1 MRYQSVNAIKDFEF
15 HDSYVESGNPCK
27 GTPLLMM
34 YALNIYKNLPQNPSN
49 SDMKIKPARLCN
61 VIWPITTQQI
71 RKFGKTARSLPQK
84 NRVALRLIG
93 FYCARPFSAE

>member
-61 VIWPITTQQI
+61 VIWADHDSTDPEV
-71 RKFGKTARSLPQK
+71 RKNGSL
-84 NRVALRLIG
+84 VA
-93 FYCARPFSAE
+93 AKK